1 MDTFP
6 SVGFFSPASLTLHF
20 VFTTPVLR
28 NFLRCSDLVIL
39 LISEI
44 LAGLKVA
51 PPFVWHSENSALL
64 EDGRQRNQMTSN

>member
-1 MDTFP
+1 MNTFP
-6 SVGFFSPASLTLHF
+6 SVGFFSPASLTLHLI

-51 PPFVWHSENSALL
+51 PPFVWHSENSAVL
-64 EDGRQRNQMTSN
+64 EDGRVVNEIK